1 MPGCRRTCGRPRQAR
16 SRIFTG
22 MAAGLA
28 SDLAGVHGVAEHG
41 LAELVVGPIGDEAGM
56 AAPVVRSRVVA
67 ALHPR
72 LTGRAETRRHH
83 LAAITC
89 PRLQNRRRGG
99 RVARGTKSISIE
111 SPRDVDRDRSEREST
126 QSRRHACCKQI
137 PTSSIALRSD
147 GSSRDRRIRSAM
159 FARTATN
166 KSNNQKTEMLQ
177 RARAALPLTKIRERA
192 FEGAFFSV
200 ALIAM
205 AGWVYFITLLL
216 VRLFL
221 WFFN

>member
-1 MPGCRRTCGRPRQAR
+1 MPGCRRTCGQPRQVR
-16 SRIFTG
+16 SRILAG
-22 MAAGLA
+22 MAARLA
-28 SDLAGVHGVAEHG
+28 SDL
-41 LAELVVGPIGDEAGM
+41 PD
-56 AAPVVRSRVVA
+56 P
-67 ALHPR
+67 
-72 LTGRAETRRHH
+72 
-83 LAAITC
+83 
-89 PRLQNRRRGG
+89 RRRGAWPRRDRG
-99 RVARGTKSISIE
+99 RADRRRSRHGRSRCAEPGRRSAASTTDGPRRDPETSSCRDHLPAIAESSSWRPRRAGTKSISIE